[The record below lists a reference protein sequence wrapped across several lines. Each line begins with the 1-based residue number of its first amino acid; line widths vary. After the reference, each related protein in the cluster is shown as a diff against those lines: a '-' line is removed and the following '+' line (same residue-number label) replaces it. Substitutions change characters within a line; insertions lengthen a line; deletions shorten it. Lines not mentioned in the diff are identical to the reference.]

1 MKYIFAGLFFSVL
14 CMGSLCAQ
22 TTIDNASDTVSAVA
36 LDANENAT
44 SEKTDDTD
52 AGVPEDMMLSE
63 DAMDAL
69 ALGGAE
75 EMDAKASKK
84 AAKAIKKAEKEAKLE
99 AKIASGKFF
108 VMFNYGAALSWIN
121 RVKKQSGRS
130 NFVFEDFLVGAY
142 FTAETRNFPKV
153 KWFNLMGRLAFY
165 YPLSYKFNKHPQ
177 LIAQP
182 LAFALDVSVFPLFQ
196 INIKEV
202 VFINVAAP
210 GFHYLFQKSDRFLYS
225 NVGVA
230 GMLGVELPIAKRWGF
245 LLNGFASYD
254 FGNLGTNSRM
264 EPYDNVWQYQLS
276 IGMRY
281 TKRGP
286 YKKSYIGMIS
296 DAVKKNKEKK
306 AAKKASKA
314 LAR

>member
-1 MKYIFAGLFFSVL
+1 MKYIFAVLFFALL
-14 CMGSLCAQ
+14 CMCGLCAQ
-22 TTIDNASDTVSAVA
+22 TTIDAVVGNSGTVSAA
-36 LDANENAT
+36 APDAKGKAV
-44 SEKTDDTD
+44 SEKTD
-52 AGVPEDMMLSE
+52 AGVSEDMMLPE
-63 DAMDAL
+63 EAMGAL
-69 ALGGAE
+69 ALGGAQE
-75 EMDAKASKK
+75 IDAKAAKK
-84 AAKAIKKAEKEAKLE
+84 AAKAVKKAEKEAKLE

-108 VMFNYGAALSWIN
+108 VMFNYGAALTWVN

-142 FTAETRNFPKV
+142 FAAETRNFPKL
-153 KWFNLMGRLAFY
+153 KWLNLMGRLAFY

-177 LIAQP
+177 LISQP
-182 LAFALDVSVFPLFQ
+182 LAFALDVSVFPLFR

-225 NVGVA
+225 DMGVV

-245 LLNGFASYD
+245 LLSGFASYD

-264 EPYDNVWQYQLS
+264 EPYDHVWQYQLS

-286 YKKSYIGMIS
+286 YKKSYVGMIS
-296 DAVKKNKEKK
+296 EAVKRNKEKK
-306 AAKKASKA
+306 AA
-314 LAR
+314 RTR